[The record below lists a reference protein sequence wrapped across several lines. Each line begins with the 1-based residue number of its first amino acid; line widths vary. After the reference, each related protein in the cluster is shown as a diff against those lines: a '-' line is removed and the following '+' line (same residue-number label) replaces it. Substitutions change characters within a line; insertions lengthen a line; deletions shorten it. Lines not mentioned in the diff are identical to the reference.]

1 MCDEL
6 GQHERRCLNCGISYH
21 QGATS
26 MSPACPLCE
35 QRRDRKQLE
44 RRVGALEDRLEAVF
58 GEAANGE

>member
-21 QGATS
+21 QGASS

-44 RRVGALEDRLEAVF
+44 RRVGALEDQLEATLRETA
-58 GEAANGE
+58 GDE